1 MSFLRRHRY
10 GFPYVLRNIANNP
23 TAPVELLVRMV
34 TGANTSAT
42 WLGCTFL
49 EANVVTQAALTPTA
63 PYLTPAFTTQSGGFT
78 RHDVTI
84 AAHTAHAAGVIVDVP
99 PQPFIHIFFYY
110 WPPSVDLITYPL
122 RTDTT
127 VTIHKKSTLEV
138 LHGPITLPVA
148 FIRAPNYVSG
158 TGNKIGSSAPYL
170 SIDPYAQARGAPLAD
185 WLIFATS

>member
-23 TAPVELLVRMV
+23 TAPEELLVRMV
-34 TGANTSAT
+34 TLTGNTSQT
-42 WLGCTFL
+42 WMGCTFL
-49 EANVVTQAALTPTA
+49 NANVVTQAALTPTA
-63 PYLTPAFTTQSGGFT
+63 PYLTPAFISITGGT

-84 AAHTAHAAGVIVDVP
+84 AAHTAHAAGAIVDVP

-110 WPPSVDLITYPL
+110 WPPSVDLNTYPL
-122 RTDTT
+122 RADTT
-127 VTIHKKSTLEV
+127 VTILKKSTLEV

-158 TGNKIGSSAPYL
+158 TGNKIGSSAPYF
-170 SIDPYAQARGAPLAD
+170 SIDPYALARGAPLDD
-185 WLIFATS
+185 WLIFADS